1 MKQLKIVKFYTTFR
15 ITQLS
20 FIYRRWMSTHVTQLK
35 TSSRNWL
42 TRSVSRVWT
51 GGPSSKQWSN
61 LHQTTRPAI
70 TRVAAIIVKNR
81 SRRLRSTFHST
92 VSSTMS
98 YHRYNVFKRW
108 LKQFYWAFFR
118 QQKVCG
124 FARILLF
131 CENFSRVLLKFF
143 SFWGEK
149 LSFLL

>member
-15 ITQLS
+15 IAQLS
-20 FIYRRWMSTHVTQLK
+20 FICRRWMSTHVTQLK

-51 GGPSSKQWSN
+51 DGPFSKQWSN

-70 TRVAAIIVKNR
+70 TRVVAIIVKNR

-98 YHRYNVFKRW
+98 YHRYNVFCKAQANIIRKPKRNTGSMIYCSNW
-108 LKQFYWAFFR
+108 
-118 QQKVCG
+118 
-124 FARILLF
+124 RIQT
-131 CENFSRVLLKFF
+131 K
-143 SFWGEK
+143 K
-149 LSFLL
+149 D